1 MPMFRFY
8 LLIFI
13 FLSNFALSQEFTL
26 PPAKNFFADSQ
37 QVWKKQTPILIMF
50 SIPNCGYCKT
60 VKQEVIGPMSK
71 MSEYKNKIII
81 RHINA
86 NSFDTIRNFYNQK
99 ISSNQFT
106 SQLEIN
112 FFPTVLL
119 VNQYG
124 YILEKMVGVVN
135 EDYYW
140 TDLDK
145 LINSATSKLNNKVTN
160 KVTNKIR
167 AKL

>member
-1 MPMFRFY
+1 MFRFY

-13 FLSNFALSQEFTL
+13 FLSNFALAQEFTL
-26 PPAKNFFADSQ
+26 SPAKNFFADAQ
-37 QVWKKQTPILIMF
+37 KVWTNQTPILIMF
-50 SIPNCGYCKT
+50 SIPNCSYCKT
-60 VKQEVIGPMSK
+60 IKQEVIGPMSE

-81 RHINA
+81 RHIDA

-99 ISSNQFT
+99 VSNNQFT
-106 SQLEIN
+106 SRLKVN

-124 YILEKMVGVVN
+124 NILEKMVGVVN

-160 KVTNKIR
+160 KVRT
-167 AKL
+167 KL

>member
-1 MPMFRFY
+1 MFRFY

-13 FLSNFALSQEFTL
+13 FLSNFAFSQDYAL
-26 PPAKNFFADSQ
+26 PPAKNFFTDAK
-37 QVWKKQTPILIMF
+37 QVWDKHTPILIMF
-50 SIPNCGYCKT
+50 SIPDCEYCKT
-60 VKQEVIGPMSK
+60 VKREVIGPMSE

-81 RHINA
+81 RHIDA
-86 NSFDTIRNFYNQK
+86 NSFETIHNFYNQK
-99 ISSNQFT
+99 ISNNQFT
-106 SQLEIN
+106 SQFEVD

-124 YILEKMVGVVN
+124 DILEKMIGVIN

-145 LINSATSKLNNKVTN
+145 LIDSATNKL
-160 KVTNKIR
+160 TNKIR